1 MEYQG
6 ADIMLVLSHS
16 AVESFYVQA
25 SEISYLRQDVQ
36 KSIPDL
42 FLPQEVFI
50 TYLIAKIIKI

>member
-1 MEYQG
+1 M
-6 ADIMLVLSHS
+6 IILVLSHS

-25 SEISYLRQDVQ
+25 SEISIYLRQYVQ

-50 TYLIAKIIKI
+50 TY